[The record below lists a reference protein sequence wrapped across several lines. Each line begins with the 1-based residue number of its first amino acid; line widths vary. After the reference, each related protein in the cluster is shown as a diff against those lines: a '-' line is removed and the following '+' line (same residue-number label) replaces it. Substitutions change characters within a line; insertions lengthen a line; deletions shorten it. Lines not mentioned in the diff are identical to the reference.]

1 MKMRHRR
8 RAKPTRQEPRRGF
21 FDLHPY
27 QRIVM
32 ADLSKLELR
41 IVTFLPDLAF
51 PYCGA
56 TTGRVAI
63 NTPRLQDFPHEP

>member
-8 RAKPTRQEPRRGF
+8 RAKPTRRGNRHWL

-56 TTGRVAI
+56 TTGRAVI
-63 NTPRLQDFPHEP
+63 NTPQTSGLSS